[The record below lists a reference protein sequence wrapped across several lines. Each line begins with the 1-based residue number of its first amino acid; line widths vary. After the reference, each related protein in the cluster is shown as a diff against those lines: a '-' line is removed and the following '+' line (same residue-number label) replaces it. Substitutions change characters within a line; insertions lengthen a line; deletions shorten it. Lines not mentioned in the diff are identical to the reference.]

1 MDSDGCS
8 DSQKDTDGDGVTDD
22 IDTCPNTPSGV
33 TVDSNGCPI
42 PLFVENVTFIKNVY
56 PNPVKDV
63 LKISLSDNLNVKDIY
78 FVDLAGKI
86 LKPADIQKNR
96 RELQV
101 DVSNLNDGIYLLNIN
116 TENQFNKVK
125 VIIER

>member
-1 MDSDGCS
+1 M
-8 DSQKDTDGDGVTDD
+8 KV
-22 IDTCPNTPSGV
+22 
-33 TVDSNGCPI
+33 
-42 PLFVENVTFIKNVY
+42 LFVENVTFIKNVY

-116 TENQFNKVK
+116 TDNQFNKVK